1 MNMKTNVAT
10 VELTDDEL
18 AAVLAGRKAV
28 VYVAEP
34 PIKSKAK
41 SKAKKA
47 GREHQS
53 LDTSAMPTIDGEIE
67 RGSLVEYIGKH
78 TGTAKAYFVTRVM
91 DDKFN
96 PGTKCFKLDGFLF
109 ANESLCRKIG

>member
-1 MNMKTNVAT
+1 MKTNVAT

-34 PIKSKAK
+34 PLKSKSKSKA
-41 SKAKKA
+41 KA

>member
-1 MNMKTNVAT
+1 MKTNIAT
-10 VELTDDEL
+10 VELTDAEL
-18 AAVLAGRKAV
+18 ASVLAGRKAV

-53 LDTSAMPTIDGEIE
+53 LDTTAMPTIYGEIE
-67 RGSLVEYIGKH
+67 RGSLVEYIGKS
-78 TGTAKAYFVTRVM
+78 TGTPKAYFVTRVF
-91 DDKFN
+91 DDKYQE
-96 PGTKCFKLDGFLF
+96 GTKCFKLDGFLF
-109 ANESLCRKIG
+109 ANRSLVRKIG